1 MLEKNFYIYYKKIP
15 EKMNKNEYKV
25 IQRLKISFVIEN
37 TDGQT
42 DKMIDQ
48 MKNEW
53 IDRYTERYR

>member
-1 MLEKNFYIYYKKIP
+1 
-15 EKMNKNEYKV
+15 MNKNEYKV

-53 IDRYTERYR
+53 IDRYTERQVDR